1 MLRDALTPLVPH
13 DPLSRRAFVR
23 RSLSIAPSVSQWGC
37 GEDGQLGL
45 PSAPVTAKRA
55 TPDWH
60 VPTPTA
66 LRLPSGESVAAHSV
80 SNETGRREKPLVA
93 GSRNSAARARSGA
106 TYAWGWNSHDTLGL
120 DTDEEWIPTPRKVK
134 FEKAF
139 TSVSLGGWHA
149 VALDG
154 DGAAWALGGNE
165 YGQAGVC
172 GDARD
177 ERHAGVHV
185 SEHVSVP
192 ARVAFS
198 LQKNGEE
205 QRDGRDDTRDDTP
218 SRITQVACGGMNSF
232 ALENSQNDSRNDS
245 HQDDDAKKENERA
258 SCRVFEWGA
267 RAGSEKEHARA
278 PVAVPFHLP
287 VAERV
292 ASLAAGMFHV
302 LALTSHGRVFAWGKG
317 DYGQLG
323 LGRPG
328 NWDAPKEVAPL
339 SDKAVVFVA
348 AGGWHSCALAADGA
362 CFTWG
367 RGEYGRLGMAED
379 QADKQRPTEV
389 AFEPDANEETK
400 EKEKKKIVDAAL
412 GGSHTCFLD
421 ARGAV
426 WSVGRNNHGRLGRV
440 VHGKWTGAP
449 GRVVFPPPRGGG
461 EWVCESIVAGGRHT
475 LAVARAV

>member
-1 MLRDALTPLVPH
+1 M
-13 DPLSRRAFVR
+13 
-23 RSLSIAPSVSQWGC
+23 
-37 GEDGQLGL
+37 
-45 PSAPVTAKRA
+45 TAKRA

-80 SNETGRREKPLVA
+80 SRETGRREKPLVA

-120 DTDEEWIPTPRKVK
+120 DTDEEWIPTPRKVE

-139 TSVSLGGWHA
+139 VSVSLGGWHA

-154 DGAAWALGGNE
+154 DGNAWAWGGNE
-165 YGQAGVC
+165 YGQAGVR

-192 ARVAFS
+192 ARVAFR
-198 LQKNGEE
+198 LQNENGE
-205 QRDGRDDTRDDTP
+205 DTHGRDDTSPRCVP
-218 SRITQVACGGMNSF
+218 PRITQVACGGMNSF
-232 ALENSQNDSRNDS
+232 ALEDCARNDSQNDS
-245 HQDDDAKKENERA
+245 KTENEQRA
-258 SCRVFEWGA
+258 RRVFEWGA

-389 AFEPDANEETK
+389 AFEPDAGGEEL
-400 EKEKKKIVDAAL
+400 KKKTIVDAAL

-440 VHGKWTGAP
+440 VHGKWTGEP
-449 GRVVFPPPRGGG
+449 GCVVFPPPRGGG
-461 EWVCESIVAGGRHT
+461 EWVCESVVAGGRHT
-475 LAVARAV
+475 LAVARAT

>member
-1 MLRDALTPLVPH
+1 M
-13 DPLSRRAFVR
+13 
-23 RSLSIAPSVSQWGC
+23 
-37 GEDGQLGL
+37 
-45 PSAPVTAKRA
+45 
-55 TPDWH
+55 
-60 VPTPTA
+60 
-66 LRLPSGESVAAHSV
+66 
-80 SNETGRREKPLVA
+80 
-93 GSRNSAARARSGA
+93 
-106 TYAWGWNSHDTLGL
+106 
-120 DTDEEWIPTPRKVK
+120 
-134 FEKAF
+134 
-139 TSVSLGGWHA
+139 
-149 VALDG
+149 
-154 DGAAWALGGNE
+154 
-165 YGQAGVC
+165 
-172 GDARD
+172 
-177 ERHAGVHV
+177 
-185 SEHVSVP
+185 
-192 ARVAFS
+192 
-198 LQKNGEE
+198 
-205 QRDGRDDTRDDTP
+205 
-218 SRITQVACGGMNSF
+218 
-232 ALENSQNDSRNDS
+232 
-245 HQDDDAKKENERA
+245 
-258 SCRVFEWGA
+258 
-267 RAGSEKEHARA
+267 
-278 PVAVPFHLP
+278 AVPFHLP

-449 GRVVFPPPRGGG
+449 GRVVFPAQGGRRVGLRINRRGGEAHARRG
-461 EWVCESIVAGGRHT
+461 ASRVIKITESNLSHRPKNET
-475 LAVARAV
+475 TRALRPALVS

>member
-1 MLRDALTPLVPH
+1 M
-13 DPLSRRAFVR
+13 
-23 RSLSIAPSVSQWGC
+23 
-37 GEDGQLGL
+37 
-45 PSAPVTAKRA
+45 TAKKA
-55 TPDWH
+55 SPDWH

-66 LRLPSGESVAAHSV
+66 LRLPAGESVAV
-80 SNETGRREKPLVA
+80 STTETRRRKKPLIA
-93 GSRNSAARARSGA
+93 GSRNSAALARSGA
-106 TYAWGWNSHDTLGL
+106 LYTWGWNSHDTLGL
-120 DTDEEWIPTPRKVK
+120 DTDEEWIPTPRKVE

-139 TSVSLGGWHA
+139 VSVSLGGWHA

-154 DGAAWALGGNE
+154 DGNAWAWGGNE
-165 YGQAGVC
+165 YGQAGVR

-192 ARVAFS
+192 ARVAFR
-198 LQKNGEE
+198 LQNENGE
-205 QRDGRDDTRDDTP
+205 DTHGRDDTSPRCVP
-218 SRITQVACGGMNSF
+218 PRITQVACGGMNSF
-232 ALENSQNDSRNDS
+232 ALEDCARNDSQNDS
-245 HQDDDAKKENERA
+245 KTENEQRA
-258 SCRVFEWGA
+258 RRVFEWGA

-389 AFEPDANEETK
+389 AFEPDAGGEEL
-400 EKEKKKIVDAAL
+400 KKKTIVDAAL

>member
-1 MLRDALTPLVPH
+1 M
-13 DPLSRRAFVR
+13 
-23 RSLSIAPSVSQWGC
+23 
-37 GEDGQLGL
+37 
-45 PSAPVTAKRA
+45 TAKRA

-66 LRLPSGESVAAHSV
+66 LRLPSGESVAAV
-80 SNETGRREKPLVA
+80 ATPRDKPLVA

-120 DTDEEWIPTPRKVK
+120 DTDEEWIPTPRRVE
-134 FEKAF
+134 FEKQF
-139 TSVSLGGWHA
+139 KTVSLGGWHA

-154 DGAAWALGGNE
+154 DGTAWAWGGNE
-165 YGQAGVC
+165 YGQAGVR

-198 LQKNGEE
+198 ESLRENENVRE
-205 QRDGRDDTRDDTP
+205 RDDTSTTRVP
-218 SRITQVACGGMNSF
+218 APKIKITQVACGGMNSF
-232 ALENSQNDSRNDS
+232 ALVR
-245 HQDDDAKKENERA
+245 DDDSQKDDSKKETVT
-258 SCRVFEWGA
+258 VFEWGA

-287 VAERV
+287 VAEQV
-292 ASLAAGMFHV
+292 VSLAAGMFHV

-389 AFEPDANEETK
+389 AFEPDAFEEADGAPGGLRRKNKT
-400 EKEKKKIVDAAL
+400 IVDAAL